1 MTTGSPN
8 TFGSGLLGALL
19 ARRRTAARAGRLTS
33 YKDRY
38 WIAVGLSFLPLRLG
52 WVMRLFGSD
61 KHREGQHAYGHSYH
75 ERFRALRYRPIKL
88 LEIGVLSGASLT
100 AWRAFFPR
108 ATIVGCDIRPK
119 TQFDYR
125 RIRTHLTDQSC
136 PADLTAL
143 AEAEGPFDVI
153 IDDGSHVNAHQVTA
167 FYSLFEHL
175 HDGGIYV
182 IEDIQTSYWPG
193 PYGGAHAPD
202 PAFAQTCTG
211 EMLELAKYVNHA
223 EFQSNEGTDPRR
235 LAHARSIRRISF
247 EHNLIILEKGDNT
260 LPSNL
265 PAGSDSFEVDP
276 LWWSAGKLEG
286 L

>member
-1 MTTGSPN
+1 MATGFPN
-8 TFGSGLLGALL
+8 TSGSRLLSTLL
-19 ARRRTAARAGRLTS
+19 AWRHRSACKSCFIS
-33 YKDRY
+33 YRSRY
-38 WIAVGLSFLPLRLG
+38 WIAVGLSFLPLRLE

-61 KHREGQHAYGHSYH
+61 KHQEGQHAYGHSYH
-75 ERFRALRYRPIKL
+75 GMFRALRYRPIKL

-119 TQFDYR
+119 TQFNYR
-125 RIRTHLTDQSC
+125 RIRTYLTDQSN

-143 AEAEGPFDVI
+143 AAAEGPFDVI

-167 FYSLFEHL
+167 LYSLFEHL
-175 HDGGIYV
+175 RDGGTYV
-182 IEDIQTSYWPG
+182 IEDTQTSYWPG
-193 PYGGAHAPD
+193 PYGGAHISD

-211 EMLELAKYVNHA
+211 EMLELAKYVSHA

-235 LAHARSIRRISF
+235 FVHARSIRRISF
-247 EHNLIILEKGDNT
+247 EHNMIILEKGDNT

-276 LWWSAGKLEG
+276 RWWSVGGLES
-286 L
+286 